1 MKRRSIL
8 KSIGMAGP
16 ALLLGSRDTRAAT
29 PATERPVRVG
39 GLDLSS
45 IEIVDTHVHPP
56 NPMTLSESYE
66 LWNSS
71 FVDAML
77 PSYDYEGKE
86 ALRSELE
93 DTFRQHIYDMPR
105 QTGYNNYVAR
115 VYGVPSA
122 IEAFDKVVQAGID
135 RGFTG
140 YVTSIL
146 DREKIAKVL
155 LEKREPAPSLPDS
168 PIPRNRFIWSFPI
181 IDLIQPEWAKE
192 RDLTSARKVSTS
204 IGEVMQA
211 CVENGCRGFKSA
223 IAYYRPLGINVV
235 DEQTAERAFQQLL
248 RNPPTEFVPGRS
260 IANYSDPELAA
271 AFRTYQ
277 DFLLRDIYIK
287 AGELG
292 TPVIIHSAVALHPAL
307 RFDFNDPLE
316 LRNVFLDDEIKR
328 VETRFLLIH
337 TGYPRHH
344 FVAAMLSQFPNVYT
358 DLSFYSKFPGV
369 LEETLRAF
377 LALAPNQKVMHGS
390 DSNNVPEEIGYCAW
404 NVRHVLAKVLRDYL
418 ENYGWTEKNCA
429 EIAHNVLHRNA
440 ERLFEIPAAS

>member
-8 KSIGMAGP
+8 KSIG
-16 ALLLGSRDTRAAT
+16 LAT
-29 PATERPVRVG
+29 PAFLVAGCGGEARGEAALRGPSQEVG
-39 GLDLSS
+39 GLDLAK
-45 IEIVDTHVHPP
+45 IPIVDTHVHPP
-56 NPMTLSESYE
+56 KPMTLSESYE

-86 ALRSELE
+86 ALRRKLE
-93 DTFRQHIYDMPR
+93 GTFRQHIYDMPR

-115 VYGVPSA
+115 VYDVDSG

-146 DREKIAKVL
+146 NRENVASVV
-155 LEKREPAPSLPDS
+155 LEKREPTPDRPDT
-168 PIPRNRFIWSFPI
+168 PIPRDRYIWSFPI
-181 IDLIQPEWAKE
+181 VDLIQPEWAKE
-192 RDLTSARKVSTS
+192 RNLSSARQVSAS
-204 IGEVMQA
+204 IGEVMQR
-211 CVENGCRGFKSA
+211 CVANGCRGFKSS
-223 IAYYRPLGINVV
+223 IAYYRPLGIEIV
-235 DEQTAERAFQQLL
+235 DEKSADKDLDRLL
-248 RNPPTEFVPGRS
+248 RNPPTEFVPGRN
-260 IANYSDPELAA
+260 IASYSDPDLAA
-271 AFRTYQ
+271 AFRRYQ
-277 DFLLRDIYIK
+277 DFLLREIFIK

-307 RFDFNDPLE
+307 RFDFNNPLE
-316 LRNVFLDDEIKR
+316 LRNVFLDDEVKR

-337 TGYPRHH
+337 TGYPYHH

-377 LALAPNQKVMHGS
+377 LALAPSQKVMHGS

-404 NVRHVLAKVLRDYL
+404 NVRQVLGKILRDYL
-418 ENYGWTEKNCA
+418 ENYGWTEKDCA
-429 EIAHNVLHRNA
+429 EMAHNVLHRNA
-440 ERLFEIPAAS
+440 ERLFRS